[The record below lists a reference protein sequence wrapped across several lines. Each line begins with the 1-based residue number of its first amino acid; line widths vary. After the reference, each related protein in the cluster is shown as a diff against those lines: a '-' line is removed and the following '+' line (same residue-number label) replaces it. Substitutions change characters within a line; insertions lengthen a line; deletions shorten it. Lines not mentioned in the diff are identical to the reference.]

1 MKLWQ
6 KVFLIAAVLTTL
18 SVFLTAL
25 GITAVNFHSDLQR
38 EQDSALQTFA
48 YLSSDITNAA
58 AYRRISSGR
67 IRLPREEAEALLTET
82 VRSFASETVR
92 AGVYRE
98 DTLVAGEEMSLL
110 TDADFRAGLNDSGQ
124 CVMEIAEQDGETY
137 LFTGAQI
144 AVEGDDYLLLTR
156 TVLTD
161 LYALYDSQLLFVR
174 VASLVSAALV
184 GLLLFFAVR
193 SLLRPLDRV
202 NRTLRRIAEGEYDI
216 RLPLTGGAEIQEISG
231 NVNRMAAAVEENVNR
246 LSQIAESRKRFADS
260 LAHEMKTPLTSIM
273 GLADVM
279 RIRRD
284 LPDRERVEY
293 ADIIVHEAR
302 RLKELSSKLLELAG
316 AEGGALDL
324 QPLSVPALFDEVEQ
338 AAVPLLRR
346 AEVTLAVS
354 ARNAQILADKEL
366 MKSLLLNLIDNAI
379 KASGAGQQVSLCC
392 RTEESKVILSVAD
405 HGIGISEKDLAKVTE
420 PFYMAD
426 KSRSRKAGGA
436 GLGLAL
442 CVEIVKLH
450 RGVFSIKSKVGK
462 GTTVTITLKGV
473 DSTNE
478 TNA

>member
-1 MKLWQ
+1 ML
-6 KVFLIAAVLTTL
+6 A
-18 SVFLTAL
+18 
-25 GITAVNFHSDLQR
+25 
-38 EQDSALQTFA
+38 
-48 YLSSDITNAA
+48 
-58 AYRRISSGR
+58 
-67 IRLPREEAEALLTET
+67 
-82 VRSFASETVR
+82 
-92 AGVYRE
+92 
-98 DTLVAGEEMSLL
+98 
-110 TDADFRAGLNDSGQ
+110 DADFRAGLNDSGQ

-202 NRTLRRIAEGEYDI
+202 NRTLGRIAEGEYDI

-324 QPLSVPALFDEVEQ
+324 QPLSVSSLFDEVEQ

-366 MKSLLLNLIDNAI
+366 MKSLLLNLIDNAV
-379 KASGAGQQVSLCC
+379 KASGAGQQVELCC

-450 RGVFSIKSKVGK
+450 RGVFSIKSRVGK

>member
-67 IRLPREEAEALLTET
+67 IRLPREEAEALLKET

-110 TDADFRAGLNDSGQ
+110 ADADFRAGLNDSGQ

-202 NRTLRRIAEGEYDI
+202 NRTLGRIAEGEYDI

-302 RLKELSSKLLELAG
+302 RLKELSSKLL
-316 AEGGALDL
+316 
-324 QPLSVPALFDEVEQ
+324 
-338 AAVPLLRR
+338 
-346 AEVTLAVS
+346 
-354 ARNAQILADKEL
+354 
-366 MKSLLLNLIDNAI
+366 
-379 KASGAGQQVSLCC
+379 
-392 RTEESKVILSVAD
+392 
-405 HGIGISEKDLAKVTE
+405 
-420 PFYMAD
+420 
-426 KSRSRKAGGA
+426 
-436 GLGLAL
+436 
-442 CVEIVKLH
+442 
-450 RGVFSIKSKVGK
+450 
-462 GTTVTITLKGV
+462 
-473 DSTNE
+473 
-478 TNA
+478 